1 MKFQNLK
8 YTVVRKTNSVGGSDR
23 KPQSYLLGSSQHE
36 PFGFVTIF
44 TFNTKII
51 ISKLQSFGENQF
63 RMSELH
69 EVFVFVFS

>member
-44 TFNTKII
+44 KFNRKII
-51 ISKLQSFGENQF
+51 ISKLQSGETQF

>member
-8 YTVVRKTNSVGGSDR
+8 YTIVRKTNSVGGSDR

-44 TFNTKII
+44 KFNRKII
-51 ISKLQSFGENQF
+51 ISKLQSGETQF

>member
-8 YTVVRKTNSVGGSDR
+8 YTVVRKINSVGGSDR
-23 KPQSYLLGSSQHE
+23 KPQSYLLGSSQHK

-44 TFNTKII
+44 KFNTKI
-51 ISKLQSFGENQF
+51 ISKLQSFGETQF